1 MLIQNTKDD
10 VVFSGHGST
19 LTPAGKVTRVP
30 SGVEFYLLAPPGAGI
45 TDRLGQALE
54 RGERIT
60 SLYIR
65 SKMTMEFSPH
75 RYAVYT
81 DASGDI
87 PNMALHPPRGLDI
100 SGTVVPHIIGVE
112 GITDLHDLWARA
124 TLYRP
129 QRHDADF
136 LGRVFVA
143 QNRRQPLRGYCSGLK
158 RRRASALDDF
168 VQGFERAQQRSRGIE
183 RQTAWRITQSVVGAR
198 VKLKEYAIGTG
209 RHRRLCQNR
218 HTVAPPARAGP
229 CRTWVGTGQLHRM
242 GRINRYRHAELLHF
256 GDRQHVDRQIIV
268 AKA

>member
-1 MLIQNTKDD
+1 MLIQTTKDD

-19 LTPAGKVTRVP
+19 LPPAGKVTRVP

-87 PNMALHPPRGLDI
+87 SNMALHPPRGLDI

-112 GITDLHDLWARA
+112 RITDLHDLWARA
-124 TLYRP
+124 RP
-129 QRHDADF
+129 FIDPRGTTRIFWAACSSLKIGGNPCVDIRAD
-136 LGRVFVA
+136 
-143 QNRRQPLRGYCSGLK
+143 
-158 RRRASALDDF
+158 
-168 VQGFERAQQRSRGIE
+168 
-183 RQTAWRITQSVVGAR
+183 
-198 VKLKEYAIGTG
+198 
-209 RHRRLCQNR
+209 
-218 HTVAPPARAGP
+218 
-229 CRTWVGTGQLHRM
+229 
-242 GRINRYRHAELLHF
+242 
-256 GDRQHVDRQIIV
+256 
-268 AKA
+268 